1 MRKLIVYFLLTTS
14 VFNTN
19 AQELFCN
26 VQINSS
32 QVQTSDRKVFSTMQT
47 AVYEFINN
55 TKWTDTKIQNEERI
69 ECSILINISKK
80 ISNDEFEGSIHIQST
95 RPIYG
100 TSYKSTLFNY
110 LDNNFRF
117 KYLEY
122 QSLEFSE
129 VTHMSNLT
137 SVLAFYVN
145 IILGLDFATFS
156 EDGAYQ
162 YFNMAQK
169 IVNNAQNARETGW
182 KAFESDKN
190 RYWLVHDL
198 MDQRYADYH
207 TTMYRYHR
215 LGMDQLG
222 EEPDDARYEITEALE
237 SLKSIYRQNASAFI
251 LKLFFD
257 AKSDEIVKI
266 YSEGFPNEQAR
277 IIKTLVE
284 IDPAHSSKY
293 QAITKSEEGGR

>member
-1 MRKLIVYFLLTTS
+1 MRKLIVCLLLIAP

-55 TKWTDTKIQNEERI
+55 TKWTNTKIQNEERI

-80 ISNDEFEGSIHIQST
+80 ISNDEFEGSIQIQST

-137 SVLAFYVN
+137 SFLAFYVN
-145 IILGLDFATFS
+145 IILGLDFASFS

-169 IVNNAQNARETGW
+169 IVNNAQNARETDW

-198 MDQRYADYH
+198 MDQRYTDYH
-207 TTMYRYHR
+207 TTIYRYHR

-266 YSEGFPNEQAR
+266 YSEAFPNEQAR

>member
-1 MRKLIVYFLLTTS
+1 MSKLIAYLLLLTS
-14 VFNTN
+14 VLNTN

-26 VQINSS
+26 IQINSS

-47 AVYEFINN
+47 AIYEFINN
-55 TKWTDTKIQNEERI
+55 TKWTNTKIQNEERI

-80 ISNDEFEGSIHIQST
+80 ISNDEFEGSIQIQST

-110 LDNNFRF
+110 LDNDFRF

-122 QSLEFSE
+122 QSLEFSAA
-129 VTHMSNLT
+129 THTSNLT

-145 IILGLDFATFS
+145 IILGLDFASFS
-156 EDGAYQ
+156 EDGAYE
-162 YFNMAQK
+162 YFNLAQN

-198 MDQRYADYH
+198 MDQRYTDYH
-207 TTMYRYHR
+207 TAMYRYHR
-215 LGMDQLG
+215 LGMDNLS
-222 EEPDDARYEITEALE
+222 EEADDARYEITEALE

-266 YSEGFPNEQAR
+266 YSEAFPNEQAR